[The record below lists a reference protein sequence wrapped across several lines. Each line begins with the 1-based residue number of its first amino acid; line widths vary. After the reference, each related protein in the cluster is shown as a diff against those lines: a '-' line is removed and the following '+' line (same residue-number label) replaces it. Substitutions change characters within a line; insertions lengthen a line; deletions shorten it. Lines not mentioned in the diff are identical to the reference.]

1 MASAITVDQQK
12 LVLNAFA
19 SIFQNNLVA
28 SDAVTW
34 KQYDTELDDKNG
46 LRVSE
51 QVTPRYTVT
60 QTVNGVNNLSAG
72 VQDSVF
78 GSEQFTVNRVFGTS
92 MGWSDFVKIRDIGE
106 ARESQALRMAAINLA
121 EAVDSY
127 ILSTIQTASNNWLGN
142 PANGIATWSDF
153 VQGYTRLKEEGVDDS
168 NLRGILTY
176 ADKQALGSAIQSLTA
191 PDALVTGAYRQGF
204 TGEIGGLPVMFT
216 QQLQSQTTGTR
227 PASGANVN
235 VNGATQN
242 VDYKAVSASA
252 APGQFMTQTL
262 NIRVSAGGT
271 ETVAAGDVFTIAG
284 VFAFDNRAQ
293 VSTGRLQQFTVV
305 SGGTAV
311 AGAVT
316 VRIFPAI
323 IVPGVG
329 STADDQ
335 NVNRA
340 HGTVDSVPANG
351 ALITFIGNASTVVRP
366 RVILQKDAIVVNTAP
381 LIMPATGKAMNKT
394 LTKIPLTFR
403 MWQHSDFNTGNHSV
417 RFDAALTANI
427 RDRRRIVR
435 INGN

>member
-19 SIFQNNLVA
+19 TIFQNNLVA

-92 MGWSDFVKIRDIGE
+92 MGWADFVKIRDIGE

-142 PANGIATWSDF
+142 PANGISTWTDF

-176 ADKQALGSAIQSLTA
+176 ADRQTLGSAIQNLAA
-191 PDALVTGAYRQGF
+191 PNELVTGAYRQGF

-216 QQLQSQTTGTR
+216 QQLQPFTTGTR

-235 VNGATQN
+235 LNGANQN
-242 VDYKAVSASA
+242 VDYKAVAVSAS
-252 APGQFMTQTL
+252 PGQFMTQNL

-271 ETVAAGDVFTIAG
+271 ETVVAGDVFTIAG
-284 VFAFDNRAQ
+284 VNAYDNRSQ
-293 VSTGRLQQFTVV
+293 TSTGRLQQFTVV

-311 AGAVT
+311 AGVLT
-316 VRIFPAI
+316 VRVFPAI

-329 STADDQ
+329 STTDDQ

-351 ALITFIGNASTVVRP
+351 ALITFIGATSAVLRP

-394 LTKIPLTFR
+394 LTKVPLTFR

>member
-1 MASAITVDQQK
+1 MPAITVDQQK

-19 SIFQNNLVA
+19 TIFQNNLVA

-46 LRVSE
+46 LKVSE

-60 QTVNGVNNLSAG
+60 QTVNGVNDLTATG
-72 VQDSVF
+72 TQDSVF
-78 GSEQFTVNRVFGTS
+78 GSEQFSVNRVFGTS
-92 MGWSDFVKIRDIGE
+92 MGWADFVKIRDIGE

-127 ILSTIQTASNNWLGN
+127 ILGTIQTAANNWLGN
-142 PANGIATWSDF
+142 PANGIATWTDF

-176 ADKQALGSAIQSLTA
+176 ADRQTLGSAIQNLTA

-216 QQLQSQTTGTR
+216 QQLQAFTTGSRAAT
-227 PASGANVN
+227 GAGT
-235 VNGATQN
+235 VNGANQN
-242 VDYKAVSASA
+242 VDYKSVAVSG

-262 NIRVSAGGT
+262 NIKTSASGT
-271 ETVAAGDVFTIAG
+271 ETVNAGDVFTIAN
-284 VFAFDNRAQ
+284 VYAYDNRSQ
-293 VSTGRLQQFTVV
+293 TSTGRLQQFTVV

-311 AGAVT
+311 AGAVQ

-323 IVPGVG
+323 IVPNVG
-329 STADDQ
+329 STAADQ
-335 NVNRA
+335 KVNAA
-340 HGTVDSVPANG
+340 HATVDSVPG
-351 ALITFIGNASTVVRP
+351 AAAAITWLGTASTVYKP
-366 RVILQKDAIVVNTAP
+366 RVILQKDAIVINTAP

-394 LTKIPLTFR
+394 LTKVPLTFR

-417 RFDAALTANI
+417 RFDAALTANV